1 MQKYMLQFYDPKNYP
16 PPSTHIYGLP
26 LPTFEMLLQST
37 SIRIALYLV
46 LEFHTF
52 NHRAISTRGI
62 ESSFSDLSIVDIT
75 GTSCPKAYQIPKL
88 MLNII
93 LLNMIQQ
100 NFSKWIDIEANLM
113 SVMYWIFLMTIHSLI
128 TVMTQTIQVMFL
140 KVIALIEFQG

>member
-52 NHRAISTRGI
+52 NHKAICTRGI

-100 NFSKWIDIEANLM
+100 NFSKWIDVEVNLM

-140 KVIALIEFQG
+140 KVIALIKFQG

>member
-1 MQKYMLQFYDPKNYP
+1 MEIPKLHISYHLSDIGFIACDEWGISIENRLQWLVNMQKYMLQFYDPKNYP

-62 ESSFSDLSIVDIT
+62 ESSFSDLS
-75 GTSCPKAYQIPKL
+75 
-88 MLNII
+88 
-93 LLNMIQQ
+93 
-100 NFSKWIDIEANLM
+100 
-113 SVMYWIFLMTIHSLI
+113 
-128 TVMTQTIQVMFL
+128 
-140 KVIALIEFQG
+140 

>member
-1 MQKYMLQFYDPKNYP
+1 MLQFYDPTDYP

-46 LEFHTF
+46 SEFHTF
-52 NHRAISTRGI
+52 NHRAISTKGI

-88 MLNII
+88 ISMLVEYNTAKHDPTK
-93 LLNMIQQ
+93 LFKMDTHRGKPYVSHVL
-100 NFSKWIDIEANLM
+100 DIPYDN
-113 SVMYWIFLMTIHSLI
+113 YSLI

-140 KVIALIEFQG
+140 KVIALIKFQG